1 MKVNIM
7 QPCSRDQ
14 VPMLSY
20 IATIY
25 LITIGIF
32 TLLR

>member
-20 IATIY
+20 ISTLY
-25 LITIGIF
+25 LIAIGIF
-32 TLLR
+32 ALVR

>member
-1 MKVNIM
+1 MKLNIL

-20 IATIY
+20 IGTIY
-25 LITIGIF
+25 LIAIGIF
-32 TLLR
+32 ALLR